1 MTDRRLSAYRVL
13 ASASRV
19 SILHAL
25 QQADG
30 GMPVGEVATAV
41 GLHPNTARE
50 HLDQLV
56 AAGFVSSEPEPRT
69 TRGRPRLL
77 YRAVERAAG
86 ATMDVRARE
95 HLTRLLVDGY
105 GRAMASPASDAEAA
119 GAAWGAALAETAAAE
134 APTGESDDATGLPD
148 EDGVVAA
155 DPAWHQLAALEQHF
169 EDLGFRPEA
178 DPDESRIHLRRCP
191 FVDLAA
197 ERTDVVCSVHLG
209 LARGVLSHVG
219 GPLVVTAL
227 EPFVGHH
234 HCVLHLARATA

>member
-30 GMPVGEVATAV
+30 GLPVDEVATAV

-56 AAGFVSSEPEPRT
+56 ATGFVASQTEPRT

-77 YRAVERAAG
+77 YRAIERAAA

-95 HLTRLLVDGY
+95 HLTQLLVAGY
-105 GRAMASPASDAEAA
+105 GRAMASPADDAEAA
-119 GAAWGAALAETAAAE
+119 GAAWGATLAETAGPSPRGSGSE
-134 APTGESDDATGLPD
+134 AGTDALGDRDAP
-148 EDGVVAA
+148 A
-155 DPAWHQLAALEQHF
+155 DPAWQQLAALEQHF

-178 DPDESRIHLRRCP
+178 DADGTRIHLRRCP
-191 FVDLAA
+191 FADLAA
-197 ERTDVVCSVHLG
+197 DRTDVVCSVHLG

-219 GPLVVTAL
+219 GPLDVASL
-227 EPFVGHH
+227 EPFVGRH
-234 HCVLHLARATA
+234 HCVLHLTRTLSA